1 MTLYH
6 VCVEIWVIILRQLF
20 FNTKGQ
26 IKILRHLNVWFYS
39 FVGGY
44 NLGEEWVLTQQIKT
58 TSIKKTAEFL
68 CLDDHFMQ
76 LNLFQKLWKSSYK
89 RPLDFVCLF
98 DRVIGLQYGSK
109 GNIVFG
115 SRRRQPITL
124 LDTWS
129 ATWTIKISAKLK
141 QQIKTRRLYMTR
153 QMGEY

>member
-1 MTLYH
+1 M
-6 VCVEIWVIILRQLF
+6 
-20 FNTKGQ
+20 
-26 IKILRHLNVWFYS
+26 
-39 FVGGY
+39 
-44 NLGEEWVLTQQIKT
+44 
-58 TSIKKTAEFL
+58 
-68 CLDDHFMQ
+68 
-76 LNLFQKLWKSSYK
+76 SSYTTNK
-89 RPLDFVCLF
+89 NDVNKKNRGISLSGWSFNAAKFVSKIMKIKLQASFGLCRH